1 MAEPIEPP
9 ITITKQASDD
19 MEAYNSAKVS
29 LAEYC
34 AKGTAEYAQKRYED
48 AVDHYAQASELQA
61 EINGEMSPENAE
73 ILFLYGR
80 ALFKVAQQQS
90 DVLGGRASGEK
101 QKPKKKGSGK
111 KVDTIQEEDETVKAE
126 EEQKDETL
134 KTEEEQKADE
144 VAEEAVTIIA
154 NGGAAKKEESS
165 SKDPKKPLFTFTGD
179 ENFEDSDE
187 EEEEEGEEEEEE
199 EDDPLNL
206 AFDILDLTRVL
217 FEKRLQA
224 DEGEGKGK
232 ETGDNA
238 MTTHIK
244 ERLADTRDLL
254 GEISLENERF
264 PAAVSDFRESLIL
277 KESLFPEED
286 EQIAEAHY
294 KLSLA
299 LEFASITQTE
309 TDDSKPNA
317 GADNVDEEM
326 RAEAVK
332 ELELAIKS
340 TKLKLHNQEVELA
353 ETAIAEDNDVTRH
366 RIADVKSIV
375 ADMELRLKELRAP
388 PVDINKAVAAALA
401 PAGAPQSNSTSGIL
415 GNILGES
422 ASETAAR
429 VEEAKK
435 TATDL
440 TGLVRHKK
448 KETKDL
454 PIQAAGAKRKAEDE
468 PEEKGESS
476 DGGKE
481 KKAKVEVASVE
492 SASVEGSSVE
502 GA

>member
-9 ITITKQASDD
+9 ITVSQQAAADL
-19 MEAYNSAKVS
+19 EAYNSAKVS

-61 EINGEMSPENAE
+61 EINGEMAPENAE

-90 DVLGGRASGEK
+90 DVLGGRAGGEK
-101 QKPKKKGSGK
+101 QKPKKKNGGK
-111 KVDTIQEEDETVKAE
+111 KVDTIEEEDETVKLE
-126 EEQKDETL
+126 VEKKDETV
-134 KTEEEQKADE
+134 KTKAEEKADE
-144 VAEEAVTIIA
+144 VAEEAVAIIA
-154 NGGAAKKEESS
+154 NGGATKKEDSAS
-165 SKDPKKPLFTFTGD
+165 TDPKKPLFTFTGD

-187 EEEEEGEEEEEE
+187 EEEADGEDDEE

-206 AFDILDLTRVL
+206 AFDILDLARVL

-232 ETGDNA
+232 GTGDTA

-264 PAAVSDFRESLIL
+264 PAAVSDFRESLAL

-299 LEFASITQTE
+299 LEFASITHTE
-309 TDDSKPNA
+309 TDEKKPNA
-317 GADNVDEEM
+317 GAENVDEEM

-353 ETAIAEDNDVTRH
+353 ETAVAEDNDVTRH

-388 PVDINKAVAAALA
+388 PVDINQAVAAALA
-401 PAGAPQSNSTSGIL
+401 PAGAPQSNAISGIL

-422 ASETAAR
+422 ASDTAAR

-448 KETKDL
+448 KEIKDL
-454 PIQAAGAKRKAEDE
+454 PIQAGSKRKAEEE
-468 PEEKGESS
+468 PEAEGESS

-481 KKAKVEVASVE
+481 KKAKVANTEDNGEEAT
-492 SASVEGSSVE
+492 
-502 GA
+502 

>member
-9 ITITKQASDD
+9 ITLSKQASDD

-61 EINGEMSPENAE
+61 QINGEMSPENAE

-90 DVLGGRASGEK
+90 DVLGGRAGGEK
-101 QKPKKKGSGK
+101 QKLKKSSGRK
-111 KVDTIQEEDETVKAE
+111 IDTIKEDETVKAE
-126 EEQKDETL
+126 EEEKDKPIST
-134 KTEEEQKADE
+134 EEQKKSDE
-144 VAEEAVTIIA
+144 VAEEAVAIIA
-154 NGGAAKKEESS
+154 NGGAAKKEESL

-179 ENFEDSDE
+179 ENFEESDE
-187 EEEEEGEEEEEE
+187 EGEAEGEEDEE

-224 DEGEGKGK
+224 DGGEGKGK
-232 ETGDNA
+232 ETGNNA

-264 PAAVSDFRESLIL
+264 PEAVSDFRESLRL

-309 TDDSKPNA
+309 RDDKKPNA

-353 ETAIAEDNDVTRH
+353 ETAVVEDNDVTRH
-366 RIADVKSIV
+366 RIADVKSII

-388 PVDINKAVAAALA
+388 PVDINKAIAAALA
-401 PAGAPQSNSTSGIL
+401 PAGAPQSNSTTGIL
-415 GNILGES
+415 GNTLGES

-454 PIQAAGAKRKAEDE
+454 PIQAAGAKRKADEE
-468 PEEKGESS
+468 PEVEGEHS

-481 KKAKVEVASVE
+481 KKAKV
-492 SASVEGSSVE
+492 
-502 GA
+502 

>member
-9 ITITKQASDD
+9 ITLSTQASADL
-19 MEAYNSAKVS
+19 EAYNSAKVS

-34 AKGTAEYAQKRYED
+34 AKGTAEYAQKRYDD
-48 AVDHYAQASELQA
+48 AVDHYAQAAELQA

-90 DVLGGRASGEK
+90 DVLGGRAGGEK
-101 QKPKKKGSGK
+101 QKPKKKNGAK
-111 KVDTIQEEDETVKAE
+111 KVDAIAEEDETVKTEDEKKDEAGKTEAE
-126 EEQKDETL
+126 EKAD
-134 KTEEEQKADE
+134 KVTEEE
-144 VAEEAVTIIA
+144 VAIIA

-165 SKDPKKPLFTFTGD
+165 STNPNKPLFTFTGD

-187 EEEEEGEEEEEE
+187 EEEEAEEEDE
-199 EDDPLNL
+199 EDDPLNI

-232 ETGDNA
+232 ETGDNP

-264 PAAVSDFRESLIL
+264 PAAVADFKESLAL
-277 KESLFPEED
+277 KQSLFPEED

-309 TDDSKPNA
+309 TDDKKPNA

-353 ETAIAEDNDVTRH
+353 ESAVSEDNDVTRH

-388 PVDINKAVAAALA
+388 PVDINQALASALA
-401 PAGAPQSNSTSGIL
+401 PAGATQSNAMSGVL
-415 GNILGES
+415 GSVLGES
-422 ASETAAR
+422 ASDTAAR

-454 PIQAAGAKRKAEDE
+454 PIQSGSKRKAEEE
-468 PEEKGESS
+468 PEVEGESS

-481 KKAKVEVASVE
+481 KKAKVASVE
-492 SASVEGSSVE
+492 ETAEKT
-502 GA
+502 A

>member
-9 ITITKQASDD
+9 ITLSKQASDD

-111 KVDTIQEEDETVKAE
+111 KADTIKEEDEPVKAE

-134 KTEEEQKADE
+134 KTEGEQKRDE
-144 VAEEAVTIIA
+144 VAEEALAIIA

-187 EEEEEGEEEEEE
+187 EEEEEGEEDEE

-217 FEKRLQA
+217 FEKRLEA

-232 ETGDNA
+232 EIGDNA

-254 GEISLENERF
+254 GEISLENERWIYHFLQTLIQWLTLYRF
-264 PAAVSDFRESLIL
+264 PAAVSDFRESLAL

-309 TDDSKPNA
+309 TDDNKTNA
-317 GADNVDEEM
+317 GTDNVDEEM

-375 ADMELRLKELRAP
+375 ADMELRVRYPLTFHPMIHPSLQQNP
-388 PVDINKAVAAALA
+388 LTC
-401 PAGAPQSNSTSGIL
+401 STI
-415 GNILGES
+415 
-422 ASETAAR
+422 A
-429 VEEAKK
+429 
-435 TATDL
+435 
-440 TGLVRHKK
+440 
-448 KETKDL
+448 
-454 PIQAAGAKRKAEDE
+454 
-468 PEEKGESS
+468 
-476 DGGKE
+476 
-481 KKAKVEVASVE
+481 
-492 SASVEGSSVE
+492 
-502 GA
+502 

>member
-9 ITITKQASDD
+9 TTLSQQASQD
-19 MEAYNSAKVS
+19 MESYNSAKVS

-34 AKGTAEYAQKRYED
+34 AKGTAEYAQKRYDD
-48 AVDHYAQASELQA
+48 AADHYAQASELQA
-61 EINGEMSPENAE
+61 EINGEMAPENAE

-101 QKPKKKGSGK
+101 QKPKKKSSGK
-111 KVDTIQEEDETVKAE
+111 KVDTIKEEDETVK
-126 EEQKDETL
+126 
-134 KTEEEQKADE
+134 TEEEKKADE
-144 VAEEAVTIIA
+144 VAEEAVAIIA
-154 NGGAAKKEESS
+154 NGGATRKVESS
-165 SKDPKKPLFTFTGD
+165 STEPKKPLFTFTGD

-187 EEEEEGEEEEEE
+187 EEDAEGDDDDEE

-206 AFDILDLTRVL
+206 AFDILDLARVL
-217 FEKRLQA
+217 FERRLQA

-232 ETGDNA
+232 ETGDTP

-254 GEISLENERF
+254 GEICLENERF
-264 PAAVSDFRESLIL
+264 PAAVSDFRESLAL

-309 TDDSKPNA
+309 SDDKKPNA

-401 PAGAPQSNSTSGIL
+401 PAGAPQSNSMSGVL

-422 ASETAAR
+422 ASDTAAR

-448 KETKDL
+448 KDKKDL
-454 PIQAAGAKRKAEDE
+454 PIQAGAKRKAEEDPVIE
-468 PEEKGESS
+468 GESS

-481 KKAKVEVASVE
+481 KKAKVEDATVE
-492 SASVEGSSVE
+492 DA
-502 GA
+502 

>member
-9 ITITKQASDD
+9 VTISQQASADL
-19 MEAYNSAKVS
+19 EAYNSARVS

-61 EINGEMSPENAE
+61 EINGEMAPENAE

-90 DVLGGRASGEK
+90 DVLGGRAGGEK
-101 QKPKKKGSGK
+101 QKPKKKNGGK
-111 KVDTIQEEDETVKAE
+111 KVDTIEEEDETVKMEVEKNDESVMTEGE
-126 EEQKDETL
+126 E
-134 KTEEEQKADE
+134 KAGE
-144 VAEEAVTIIA
+144 VAEEAA
-154 NGGAAKKEESS
+154 NGGAAKKEDNAST
-165 SKDPKKPLFTFTGD
+165 DPKKPLFTFTGD

-187 EEEEEGEEEEEE
+187 EEDAEGEEDEE

-206 AFDILDLTRVL
+206 AFDILDLARVL
-217 FEKRLQA
+217 FEKRLHA

-232 ETGDNA
+232 GTGDTA

-264 PAAVSDFRESLIL
+264 PAAVADFRESLAL

-309 TDDSKPNA
+309 TDEKKPNA
-317 GADNVDEEM
+317 GAENVDEEM

-353 ETAIAEDNDVTRH
+353 ETAVAEDNDVTRH

-388 PVDINKAVAAALA
+388 PVDINQAVAAALA
-401 PAGAPQSNSTSGIL
+401 PAGAPQSNAMSGIL

-422 ASETAAR
+422 ASDTAAR

-454 PIQAAGAKRKAEDE
+454 PIPAGSKRKAEAA
-468 PEEKGESS
+468 PEVESETS

-481 KKAKVEVASVE
+481 KKAKVASVE
-492 SASVEGSSVE
+492 DTGEEA
-502 GA
+502 A

>member
-9 ITITKQASDD
+9 ITLSKQASDD

-101 QKPKKKGSGK
+101 QKPKKKSSGK
-111 KVDTIQEEDETVKAE
+111 KADTIKEEDEPVKAE

-134 KTEEEQKADE
+134 KTEGEQKRDE
-144 VAEEAVTIIA
+144 VAEEALAIIA

-187 EEEEEGEEEEEE
+187 EEEEEGEEDEE

-217 FEKRLQA
+217 FEKRLEA

-232 ETGDNA
+232 EIGDNA

-254 GEISLENERF
+254 GEISLENERWIYHFLQTLIQWLTLHRF
-264 PAAVSDFRESLIL
+264 PAAVSDFRESLAL

-309 TDDSKPNA
+309 TDDNKTNA
-317 GADNVDEEM
+317 GTDNVDEEM

-375 ADMELRLKELRAP
+375 ADMELRVRYPLTFHPMIHPSLQHNP
-388 PVDINKAVAAALA
+388 LTC
-401 PAGAPQSNSTSGIL
+401 ST
-415 GNILGES
+415 
-422 ASETAAR
+422 TA
-429 VEEAKK
+429 
-435 TATDL
+435 
-440 TGLVRHKK
+440 
-448 KETKDL
+448 
-454 PIQAAGAKRKAEDE
+454 
-468 PEEKGESS
+468 
-476 DGGKE
+476 
-481 KKAKVEVASVE
+481 
-492 SASVEGSSVE
+492 
-502 GA
+502 

>member
-9 ITITKQASDD
+9 ITLSKQASDD

-101 QKPKKKGSGK
+101 QKPKKKSSGK
-111 KVDTIQEEDETVKAE
+111 KADTIKEEDEPVKAE

-134 KTEEEQKADE
+134 KTEGEQKRDE
-144 VAEEAVTIIA
+144 VAEEALAIIA

-187 EEEEEGEEEEEE
+187 EEEEEGEEDEE

-217 FEKRLQA
+217 FEKRLEA

-232 ETGDNA
+232 EIGDNA

-264 PAAVSDFRESLIL
+264 PAAVSDFRESLAL

-309 TDDSKPNA
+309 TDDNKTNA
-317 GADNVDEEM
+317 GTDNVDEEM

-468 PEEKGESS
+468 PEVKGESN

-481 KKAKVEVASVE
+481 KKAKVEVTSAE
-492 SASVEGSSVE
+492 GASVEGASVE
-502 GA
+502 DA